1 MLLSRTKKTGYY
13 LMIAAEGLRQ
23 FFRRRS
29 AFVILLLAWGTTGLA
44 RETDGTTDDESTPTE
59 ASSDAAN
66 DEKKGSF
73 LVVPIIITEPA
84 IGEGIGAAVAWF
96 HGDDKGTRPK
106 VATPNSISS
115 QDKEPKPPPTV
126 TGVFAAYTN
135 NDTQAVGIGHS
146 RSMQDDHY
154 RLTAALADAR
164 VNATYYQGDLPVG
177 FSIEG
182 GLLYG
187 NLRRRVG
194 DSKIFL
200 GVSTSF
206 VNADAD
212 FRIDLSAPG
221 AQSLVD
227 FSFTDVGVAGLAVY
241 DGRDDTMMPT
251 EGRLL
256 DFTAWKY
263 DKALG
268 GDFDYWTARIKYNS
282 FHRLSDNVVF
292 GARFEVG
299 HAGGNTP
306 FYAEPYVPLRGIA
319 ALRYQGE
326 TAGVVELEARYRFA
340 KRWAALAFAG
350 AGFVDSGQAVTDTGD
365 DILAG
370 GIGFRF
376 QALRRQNVWLGIDVA
391 QGPEETAWYVQVGHP
406 W

>member
-1 MLLSRTKKTGYY
+1 M
-13 LMIAAEGLRQ
+13 
-23 FFRRRS
+23 
-29 AFVILLLAWGTTGLA
+29 
-44 RETDGTTDDESTPTE
+44 
-59 ASSDAAN
+59 
-66 DEKKGSF
+66 
-73 LVVPIIITEPA
+73 
-84 IGEGIGAAVAWF
+84 
-96 HGDDKGTRPK
+96 
-106 VATPNSISS
+106 
-115 QDKEPKPPPTV
+115 
-126 TGVFAAYTN
+126 
-135 NDTQAVGIGHS
+135 
-146 RSMQDDHY
+146 
-154 RLTAALADAR
+154 
-164 VNATYYQGDLPVG
+164 
-177 FSIEG
+177 
-182 GLLYG
+182 
-187 NLRRRVG
+187 G
-194 DSKIFL
+194 DSKVFL

-221 AQSLVD
+221 GQSLVD

-256 DFTAWKY
+256 DFTVWKY

-299 HAGGNTP
+299 HAGDDTP

-326 TAGVVELEARYRFA
+326 TAGVVELDARHRFA

-350 AGFVDSGQAVTDTGD
+350 AGFVDSGQAVSDTED
-365 DILAG
+365 DILAA

-376 QALRRQNVWLGIDVA
+376 QALPRQNVWLGIDVA